1 MALPRTFADLFAPRG
16 LAEIVKPENLRARKL
31 KQQDSAVADAA
42 ETFTF
47 EIPTDRLIHAI
58 LVSIG
63 QDTTAKG
70 VTGTLA
76 DVIASFDLNSNIGHL
91 KEMLGSMSKQISI
104 INKEVMSTGFY
115 KLYFTDPVIKR
126 AMPLPA
132 WLFSSLDLDI
142 SDVAPSGTEYSHVQ
156 VSVIE
161 SEVPK
166 GLDVS
171 DWRILCERYLR
182 WKKYGTDTGWQD
194 FDHERAYRIF
204 GYLYAVDDDGTLS
217 DTEFDM
223 LTVLGIKPD
232 GEHRLFDEQY
242 MSHIKEMDKIAYQ
255 NALDTGYF
263 YVEFPNGYDSG
274 QYRTLVSKLNIPT
287 AATNAGLRVLERY
300 LM

>member
-1 MALPRTFADLFAPRG
+1 MSGIFPAKG
-16 LAEIVKPENLRARKL
+16 LAEIVRPENLRARKL
-31 KQQDSAVADAA
+31 KRQSSAAAAAA

-58 LVSIG
+58 IISVGEST
-63 QDTTAKG
+63 DTGG
-70 VTGTLA
+70 VQGTLA
-76 DVIASFDLNSNIGHL
+76 DDILSFDLNSNIGHL
-91 KEMLGSMSKQISI
+91 KEMTGGMSKQINI

-126 AMPLPA
+126 AMPLPS

-142 SDVAPSGTEYSHVQ
+142 LDNAPAATNYHHMQ

-161 SEVPK
+161 SEVPS

-171 DWRILCERYLR
+171 DWRVLCERYLR

-194 FDHERAYRIF
+194 YDHERAYRIF
-204 GYLYAVDDDGTLS
+204 GYLYTQDDDGTLS
-217 DTEFDM
+217 DTEYDM
-223 LTVLGIKPD
+223 LTLIGIKPD
-232 GEHRLFDEQY
+232 GEHRLVDEQY
-242 MSHIKEMDKIAYQ
+242 LSHIKEMNTVAYQ
-255 NALDTGYF
+255 QALGTGFHYL
-263 YVEFPNGYDSG
+263 EFPDGYDSG

>member
-1 MALPRTFADLFAPRG
+1 MLSRNLSELFAPKG
-16 LAEIVKPENLRARKL
+16 LAEIVRPENLRARKL
-31 KQQDSAVADAA
+31 KRQSSAASATA

-58 LVSIG
+58 IVSIG
-63 QDTTAKG
+63 ESTDTGG
-70 VTGTLA
+70 VQGTLA
-76 DVIASFDLNSNIGHL
+76 DDILSFDLNSNIGHL

-115 KLYFTDPVIKR
+115 KLFFTDPVIQR
-126 AMPLPA
+126 AMPLPS

-142 SDVAPSGTEYSHVQ
+142 TDNAPAGSNYHHVQ

-171 DWRILCERYLR
+171 DWRVLCERYLR
-182 WKKYGTDTGWQD
+182 WKKYGADTGWMD
-194 FDHERAYRIF
+194 YDHERAYRIY
-204 GYLYAVDDDGTLS
+204 GYLYTVDDDATLS

-223 LTVLGIKPD
+223 LTILGIKPD
-232 GEHRLFDEQY
+232 GEHRLVDEQY
-242 MSHIKEMDKIAYQ
+242 MSHIKEMNTVAYQ
-255 NALDTGYF
+255 QALATGYF
-263 YVEFPNGYDSG
+263 YAEFPNGYDSG